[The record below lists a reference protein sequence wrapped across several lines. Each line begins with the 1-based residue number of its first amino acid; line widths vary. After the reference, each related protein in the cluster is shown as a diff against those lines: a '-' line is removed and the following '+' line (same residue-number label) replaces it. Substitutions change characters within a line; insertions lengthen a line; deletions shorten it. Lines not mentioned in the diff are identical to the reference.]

1 MDVEEE
7 ATSVEARADVGDV
20 PRSGEKHA
28 STFRSGVADVSESLD
43 GRAWRNAEVEGRN
56 HSQEGGCDSHGTEA
70 EDRGWPSSSRR
81 TVDDR
86 RNSESE
92 GRGEFG
98 GETEGKGRTGSRM
111 AKTDNSGDG
120 QYMTDAKRPEQ
131 HRSLDKWEIGNH
143 LIGER
148 VKVHWP
154 EDKSWWSGE
163 VVEVGP
169 HRKSI
174 TVLYESGEL
183 EKISGSDMK
192 EVLSKGH
199 LLVKCTT
206 QRPVHGLGIPMR
218 QRQTTERAV
227 DSSNDRVVTSAFPSP
242 RHFNIPID
250 RQEHESVCDMPPTD
264 AENGLAPPSFMDG
277 DQKPKD
283 RQMNLQC
290 DSSDRNIV
298 LLPQQSLQ
306 DNHDREEYGTTKPAT
321 KSNNQASLGRGGLI
335 AVGSKVLAGVR
346 IGNSHAGKV
355 MKQIKAE
362 STADG
367 GEYQARDGSAEF
379 DWRLHLQQ
387 SKKRGRAHHKD
398 RGKAKLKTEEG
409 SLVSDPGATWDPP
422 DSGRTE
428 CIQHTQREA
437 TSAGRAMSMAN
448 FSHDSR
454 RSPFQSGQPGPC
466 IGEAVSLVPQSKQ
479 EVSYQSDAEHAG
491 QKLEAEVSLQHNQ
504 SAGRDVEDSQQC
516 QGKEAPEMELMDATR
531 GLFYH
536 QEDSAGLALRA
547 IHADSNITDAQH
559 PLEPEHTIVTDV
571 GTIHGVG
578 VSAGEPVPS
587 TAHAYSDDSKSAMA
601 RSNIDTSVVS
611 SDARV
616 MV

>member
-7 ATSVEARADVGDV
+7 ATSVEARADVGDL

-43 GRAWRNAEVEGRN
+43 GRAWRYAEVEGRN
-56 HSQEGGCDSHGTEA
+56 HSLEDGCDSHGTEA
-70 EDRGWPSSSRR
+70 EVRGWPSSSRR
-81 TVDDR
+81 TVNDR

-111 AKTDNSGDG
+111 VKTDNSGDD
-120 QYMTDAKRPEQ
+120 QCMTDAERPEQ

-143 LIGER
+143 LVGEH

-169 HRKSI
+169 NHRSI

-183 EKISGSDMK
+183 EKISGSDMR

-206 QRPVHGLGIPMR
+206 QRPTHGLGVTMR
-218 QRQTTERAV
+218 RMQTAERAV
-227 DSSNDRVVTSAFPSP
+227 DSSNDRVVTSTFPSP
-242 RHFNIPID
+242 RQFSVPID
-250 RQEHESVCDMPPTD
+250 CQEHESVCDMPPTD
-264 AENGLAPPSFMDG
+264 AENGLAPPPFMEG
-277 DQKPKD
+277 DQKAKH
-283 RQMNLQC
+283 RRMNLQC
-290 DSSDRNIV
+290 VSSDRNIV
-298 LLPQQSLQ
+298 ILPQQSLQ
-306 DNHDREEYGTTKPAT
+306 DNNDREEDGTTKPAT
-321 KSNNQASLGRGGLI
+321 KSNNQANLGRGGLI
-335 AVGSKVLAGVR
+335 AVGSKDLAGVLVD
-346 IGNSHAGKV
+346 NSHAGKA
-355 MKQIKAE
+355 MKQFKAE

-367 GEYQARDGSAEF
+367 GEYQAHDGSAEF

-387 SKKRGRAHHKD
+387 SKKRGRTHHKD
-398 RGKAKLKTEEG
+398 RGKAELKAEEG

-422 DSGRTE
+422 DSGRTD
-428 CIQHTQREA
+428 CNQHTQREA

-448 FSHDSR
+448 VSHDSR

-466 IGEAVSLVPQSKQ
+466 TGEEVSLVPQPKQ
-479 EVSYQSDAEHAG
+479 EVSYQSDVEHAG
-491 QKLEAEVSLQHNQ
+491 QKLAAEVSLQHNP
-504 SAGRDVEDSQQC
+504 SAERDMEDSQLC
-516 QGKEAPEMELMDATR
+516 QGKEAPELGLMDATR
-531 GLFYH
+531 GLFHH
-536 QEDSAGLALRA
+536 QEDSACLALRA

-559 PLEPEHTIVTDV
+559 PLEPEHTIVTDI

-587 TAHAYSDDSKSAMA
+587 TAHAYSDDSKSAIA